1 VAPAVSGAP
10 KVNDDELD
18 AATAAIVARLEQAGN
33 DREEQLRLETWLW
46 LDGPASIEGR
56 VSGAPRELALEMNR
70 QVKATG
76 TSEKGGAS
84 DVRAWSRLEEIDAPA
99 TVVSCALDVTS
110 LRRAQPRNRRAHSR
124 GQISESARCR
134 SPAQPGATR
143 PVRGADRRCPQS
155 FSLMEAELG
164 DSFAWFLIGIEG
176 WLHPDGVP
184 RRDRELAA

>member
-1 VAPAVSGAP
+1 VLVAPAVSGAP

-99 TVVSCALDVTS
+99 TVVSCALDVPAFDVRNREIAARIPGARYRNLPDVAHLPS
-110 LRRAQPRNRRAHSR
+110 LERPDLFAALIEDARRA
-124 GQISESARCR
+124 SA
-134 SPAQPGATR
+134 
-143 PVRGADRRCPQS
+143 
-155 FSLMEAELG
+155 
-164 DSFAWFLIGIEG
+164 
-176 WLHPDGVP
+176 
-184 RRDRELAA
+184 